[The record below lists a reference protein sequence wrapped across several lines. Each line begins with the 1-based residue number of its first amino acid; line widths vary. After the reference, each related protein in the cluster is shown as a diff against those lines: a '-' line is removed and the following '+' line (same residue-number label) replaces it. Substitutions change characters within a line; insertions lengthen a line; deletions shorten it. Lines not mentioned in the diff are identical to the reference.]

1 MSLATTGAAS
11 PINDDRASADALRIL
26 IVDDHSAVRYALRKM
41 LHQRPQLSVVGD
53 ASNGLE
59 AIAQASTLRPDVIL
73 MDVSMPH
80 MDGIEATARI
90 HAQFP
95 DIRILGLSMLTR
107 SEIAHAIEKAG
118 ASGFFA
124 KGTDTHRLIDHLL
137 DFHAGRGAR
146 RAGS

>member
-1 MSLATTGAAS
+1 
-11 PINDDRASADALRIL
+11 
-26 IVDDHSAVRYALRKM
+26 
-41 LHQRPQLSVVGD
+41 
-53 ASNGLE
+53 
-59 AIAQASTLRPDVIL
+59 